1 MFFHTSLALKSDRIS
16 NLEEFNELNNNGLES
31 FGIAYEDVK
40 SRTIYIWFFFKD
52 ENKNLLK
59 SSIF

>member
-40 SRTIYIWFFFKD
+40 SRTIYIYDFF
-52 ENKNLLK
+52 LK
-59 SSIF
+59 MKIRIF